1 MKIGID
7 ARMYGPKQ
15 GGLGRYV
22 EQLVLEL
29 EKIDNQNEFVIF
41 LRADNWNEYTPSKP
55 NFKKVLANISWY
67 GWQEQ
72 FKLTPIIKKEKVDLM
87 HFPHWNIPL
96 FYNDP
101 FIVTIHDLILL
112 HYSTRQASTLGPIT
126 YWFKNL
132 LFKKVLRHAVNKAE
146 HIITPSE
153 FTKQDVMKNLNIPP
167 EKITTTLLAPNQH
180 YSNTTQQQFNNLT
193 IQQFNITKPYI
204 LYVGVA
210 FPHKNLEGLL
220 KAWKIFCEK
229 YGNNYQ
235 LVLAGKKNYF
245 YQTIINN
252 LTIQQFNN
260 VTFID
265 FPSDSELSFLY
276 KNASLFVFPSLYEG
290 FGIPPLEAMQI
301 NLPVASSSSSCLPEI
316 LEDAAVYFDPNNYP
330 EMADTI
336 YSGLTNQN
344 LRQNLQKNAIK
355 LLAKYSWHETA
366 KKTSQ
371 IYLMVDKSSN

>member
-112 HYSTRQASTLGPIT
+112 H
-126 YWFKNL
+126 L
-132 LFKKVLRHAVNKAE
+132 LV
-146 HIITPSE
+146 
-153 FTKQDVMKNLNIPP
+153 
-167 EKITTTLLAPNQH
+167 
-180 YSNTTQQQFNNLT
+180 
-193 IQQFNITKPYI
+193 
-204 LYVGVA
+204 
-210 FPHKNLEGLL
+210 
-220 KAWKIFCEK
+220 
-229 YGNNYQ
+229 
-235 LVLAGKKNYF
+235 
-245 YQTIINN
+245 
-252 LTIQQFNN
+252 
-260 VTFID
+260 
-265 FPSDSELSFLY
+265 
-276 KNASLFVFPSLYEG
+276 
-290 FGIPPLEAMQI
+290 
-301 NLPVASSSSSCLPEI
+301 
-316 LEDAAVYFDPNNYP
+316 
-330 EMADTI
+330 
-336 YSGLTNQN
+336 
-344 LRQNLQKNAIK
+344 
-355 LLAKYSWHETA
+355 
-366 KKTSQ
+366 
-371 IYLMVDKSSN
+371 